1 MPFKHDIIPY
11 YYQVVTPCLNQ
22 HHRTFAGATSFRSC
36 SRTWGGKAQK
46 KGSRARLA
54 EFHWSNCREITSYH
68 DLYMSYIMENIMIY
82 PPDNISW
89 YIHHKFLQKNME
101 NWSTLLEM
109 ESVTHWQ
116 SQSAVSQSLPTS
128 ESVTLRPPTGGEGW
142 LHCGV
147 LPYMHVFSN
156 MQHACL
162 FQALAFQMIAH
173 WPFFLAYN
181 STYGL
186 GNIQAWFR
194 FYLGLVEG

>member
-128 ESVTLRPPTGGEGW
+128 ESVSAPPWGRRGDCTAACFHTCMFFQTCNMLVSFRHW
-142 LHCGV
+142 LFRW
-147 LPYMHVFSN
+147 LLIDLSFLLTT
-156 MQHACL
+156 QH
-162 FQALAFQMIAH
+162 
-173 WPFFLAYN
+173 
-181 STYGL
+181 T
-186 GNIQAWFR
+186 
-194 FYLGLVEG
+194 V

>member
-142 LHCGV
+142 LHCGMFFFQTCN
-147 LPYMHVFSN
+147 MHVSFRHWLFRWLLIDLSCLITT
-156 MQHACL
+156 QHRFRVYSGLIQVL
-162 FQALAFQMIAH
+162 FRVV
-173 WPFFLAYN
+173 
-181 STYGL
+181 L
-186 GNIQAWFR
+186 GPM
-194 FYLGLVEG
+194 

>member
-1 MPFKHDIIPY
+1 MFKS
-11 YYQVVTPCLNQ
+11 TPPHLRRRDFVSELLQ
-22 HHRTFAGATSFRSC
+22 DLRWESS
-36 SRTWGGKAQK
+36 K

-116 SQSAVSQSLPTS
+116 SHSAVSQSLPTS